1 MISIRKYLEAPT
13 AAEATA
19 PRPRPQKRIGGE
31 LAAPLADA
39 YRAALIEMGHS
50 GTDACPATGAEL
62 ARCLAELSGKM
73 ASGIDSASLMEA
85 DSAARCSLQ
94 DWGRRTAR
102 HFQQKAGEVK
112 EMLLAMART
121 AESVGERDQRCARQI
136 DEVTTQLRRIAS
148 LEDISQIR
156 ASIERSASELK
167 TSIERLNAEGKA
179 VLDALQAKV
188 TTFQA
193 RMEEAEQLASLDALT
208 RLRSRLWVEGQLEQR
223 IASAANFCVAI
234 LDIDGFKSVND
245 TYGHVAGDE
254 ILRQFANELRSACRS
269 TDVVGRWG
277 GDEFLIVIDAPVADA
292 EAQIERV
299 RAWVCGPYTVQGSA
313 GALRIEVSAS
323 VGLSAFAAP
332 DTLGQ
337 LLERADAAMYE
348 RKSAPRADAA
358 SRAAGRECPKPTER
372 GIRSQ
377 STVDQPAR
385 SRPF

>member
-1 MISIRKYLEAPT
+1 MISIRKYLEAPSALE
-13 AAEATA
+13 AAA
-19 PRPRPQKRIGGE
+19 PGPRPQKRIAGE
-31 LAAPLADA
+31 LAAPLVDA
-39 YRAALIEMGHS
+39 YRATLMEMGRS

-62 ARCLAELSGKM
+62 ASSLADLSGKL
-73 ASGIDSASLMEA
+73 ASGLDSASLAEA
-85 DSAARCSLQ
+85 DNAARCSLQ
-94 DWGRRTAR
+94 DWGRRTSR

-136 DEVTTQLRRIAS
+136 DDVTTQLRRIAS
-148 LEDISQIR
+148 LDDVSQIR

-188 TTFQA
+188 ITFQA

-254 ILRQFANELRSACRS
+254 VLRQFANARHRGQSPGTPGSRQ
-269 TDVVGRWG
+269 R
-277 GDEFLIVIDAPVADA
+277 
-292 EAQIERV
+292 RV
-299 RAWVCGPYTVQGSA
+299 RDHA
-313 GALRIEVSAS
+313 GERQRHHRY
-323 VGLSAFAAP
+323 VGLGRP
-332 DTLGQ
+332 GH
-337 LLERADAAMYE
+337 
-348 RKSAPRADAA
+348 P
-358 SRAAGRECPKPTER
+358 AGRRSGKLQRQHLRRVLRPHHRPASLR
-372 GIRSQ
+372 G
-377 STVDQPAR
+377 
-385 SRPF
+385 